1 MQSRKY
7 SLTLAPYIASLLF
20 VLAAYPVA
28 HAFILPQESDD
39 IPESPYLRIDPEK
52 IVMSDRDDRVPCG
65 ECHTLEYDTWKET
78 PHSTGF
84 DTMHRSKSAQGILER
99 MDFRLSKRESLCL
112 RCHYTATQPG
122 EQAKAI
128 AGVSC
133 ESCHGAA
140 RDWENLHNDYG
151 QGADHTTET
160 AEHKAQR
167 LQASTDAG
175 MLRPTDNLYGVAAN
189 CFECHTVPSERLVDV
204 GKHSSGSDFELVE
217 WSGNIQHNFLQAQ
230 FGNNETNR
238 DPSDQ
243 RKRVMYVVGR
253 MLDYEYSMRGMAEA
267 TENGRYSK
275 SMERRVTSAVRELE
289 KVAFISMIPQV
300 EELLKNHKNVQLT
313 PNNKEPILAV
323 AEQVRELGQAFTQEQ
338 DGSSI
343 EPIDRLIAGENV
355 SVPPPPEEEAP
366 VADAGSADTES
377 TDAVSPDAAGG
388 AAPAAAGGAATPAPS
403 QPAFQV
409 VGERRTTPAWF
420 TSSGYDVTL
429 ANCARCHGQ
438 ADEWL
443 VGDAHYETARIIQ
456 SESAAAVRIATNYGL
471 SRTQMKQ
478 GNQIC
483 MQCHGTIP
491 AGSEGTSIF
500 DGVTCEGCH
509 GPSSGYEKPHRKD
522 RSQGFALGMVEL
534 KKPDAL
540 ANNCARCHHITD
552 ERLISS
558 GHPSGAGYSVARG
571 VASIKHWPDEDNV
584 ERDGPYPEVNVDAV
598 NSAFVSIVSS
608 RPVPNV
614 PIAPLQSPRVATN
627 TPAAPSG
634 NSSSS
639 SSPAPRRPIVQESSA
654 PPRPPPTRPVRSA
667 PRPTRSS
674 AQAIDLPPAPAVSD
688 STSTEDIL
696 LLVKERL
703 ELLYQALGRNQ

>member
-1 MQSRKY
+1 MQLRKQSF
-7 SLTLAPYIASLLF
+7 SLAYVASLLF

-28 HAFILPQESDD
+28 HAFILPQEADD
-39 IPESPYLRIDPEK
+39 IPPSPYLRIDPEK

-65 ECHTLEYDTWKET
+65 ECHSLEYDTWKET

-84 DTMHRSKSAQGILER
+84 DTMHRSKSAQSILER
-99 MDFRLSKRESLCL
+99 MDFRLAKRESLCL

-140 RDWENLHNDYG
+140 RDWENGHNDYG
-151 QGADHTTET
+151 PGADHSTET

-167 LQASTDAG
+167 IQASIDAG
-175 MLRPTDNLYGVAAN
+175 MLRPSDNLYGVAAN
-189 CFECHTVPSERLVDV
+189 CFECHTVPSEELVDV
-204 GKHSSGSDFELVE
+204 GKHASGSDFELVE
-217 WSGNIQHNFLQAQ
+217 WSENIRHNFLQAQ
-230 FGNNETNR
+230 WSNDESNR
-238 DPSDQ
+238 VPSAE

-253 MLDYEYSMRGMAEA
+253 MLDYEYSMRGLAEA
-267 TENGRYSK
+267 SSSGRYAK
-275 SMERRVTSAVRELE
+275 AMERRITSAVRELE
-289 KVAFISMIPQV
+289 KIAFITTIPEV
-300 EELLKNHKNVQLT
+300 EEVLKNHKNVQLG
-313 PNNKEPILAV
+313 PNNKDPLLAV
-323 AEQVRELGQAFTQEQ
+323 SDQVRSLGQAFTMNQN
-338 DGSSI
+338 GSAI

-355 SVPPPPEEEAP
+355 SLPVPAVAETATAPETPPTSESPPTGGGAPPEAGNGASDAPPP
-366 VADAGSADTES
+366 S
-377 TDAVSPDAAGG
+377 
-388 AAPAAAGGAATPAPS
+388 S

-409 VGERRTTPAWF
+409 VGQKNTVPAWF
-420 TSSGYDVTL
+420 SSSQYEVTL

-443 VGDAHYETARIIQ
+443 VSDPHYSTARIIQ
-456 SESAAAVRIATNYGL
+456 SESAQAVRIATNYGL
-471 SRTQMKQ
+471 SRAQMKQ

-491 AGSEGTSIF
+491 AGSESASIF

-522 RSQGFALGMVEL
+522 RSQGFSLGMVEL
-534 KKPDAL
+534 KNPTVL
-540 ANNCARCHHITD
+540 AGNCSRCHHITD

-558 GHPSGAGYSVARG
+558 GHPSGAGYNVANG
-571 VASIKHWPDEDNV
+571 LASIKHWPDDENI
-584 ERDGPYPEVNVDAV
+584 ERDGPYPEVDPNAV
-598 NSAFVSIVSS
+598 RSAFANIVAG

-614 PIAPLQSPRVATN
+614 PVAPAAPVVASRS
-627 TPAAPSG
+627 TPAATPRTT
-634 NSSSS
+634 SSSTSAS
-639 SSPAPRRPIVQESSA
+639 SGAQASSA
-654 PPRPPPTRPVRSA
+654 PPRPPPQ
-667 PRPTRSS
+667 RPTRRVPRP
-674 AQAIDLPPAPAVSD
+674 ATPQGQNITLPPAPSVSD

-703 ELLYQALGRNQ
+703 ELIYRALGRNQ

>member
-1 MQSRKY
+1 MQLRKY
-7 SLTLAPYIASLLF
+7 SYALAYVASLLL

-28 HAFILPQESDD
+28 HAFFPQESDD

-52 IVMSDRDDRVPCG
+52 IVMSARDDRVPCG
-65 ECHTLEYDTWKET
+65 ECHALEYETWKAT

-99 MDFRLSKRESLCL
+99 MDFRLAKRESLCL

-140 RDWENLHNDYG
+140 RDWEELHNDYG
-151 QGADHTTET
+151 SGADHDTET

-167 LQASTDAG
+167 IQASTSAG
-175 MLRPTDNLYGVAAN
+175 MLRPSDNLYGVAAN

-217 WSGNIQHNFLQAQ
+217 WAGNIQHNFLQAQ
-230 FGNNETNR
+230 FSSDETNTE
-238 DPSDQ
+238 PTAE

-253 MLDYEYSMRGMAEA
+253 MLDYEYSMRGLAEA
-267 TENGRYSK
+267 SENGRYAK
-275 SMERRVTSAVRELE
+275 SMERRVTSAIRELE
-289 KVAFISMIPQV
+289 KIAFISMVPQV
-300 EELLKNHKNVQLT
+300 DELLKNHKNVQLI
-313 PNNKEPILAV
+313 PDNKEPILAV

-338 DGSSI
+338 DGTGI

-355 SVPPPPEEEAP
+355 SLPPPPEPEP
-366 VADAGSADTES
+366 VADE
-377 TDAVSPDAAGG
+377 AAGG
-388 AAPAAAGGAATPAPS
+388 AETAGGEQGGGATAGGEAPAAAGGAAAAAPPE
-403 QPAFQV
+403 PAFQV
-409 VGERRTTPAWF
+409 VGEKRTVPAWF

-443 VGDAHYETARIIQ
+443 IGDPHYETANIIQ
-456 SESAAAVRIATNYGL
+456 RETSAAVRIATNYGL
-471 SRTQMKQ
+471 SRAQMKQ

-483 MQCHGTIP
+483 MQCHGTVP
-491 AGSEGTSIF
+491 VGSESASIF

-509 GPSSGYEKPHRKD
+509 GPSSGYEKPHRK
-522 RSQGFALGMVEL
+522 GPGEGYALGMVEL
-534 KKPDAL
+534 KNASAL

-558 GHPSGAGYSVARG
+558 GHPSGQGYSVTRG
-571 VASIKHWPDEDNV
+571 LASIKHWPDDDNV
-584 ERDGPYPEVNVDAV
+584 ERDGPYPEVDANAV
-598 NSAFVSIVSS
+598 NSAFVSIVSG

-614 PIAPLQSPRVATN
+614 PIAPARAPRVASS
-627 TPAAPSG
+627 TPA
-634 NSSSS
+634 SSQSPS
-639 SSPAPRRPIVQESSA
+639 SSPAPRQPAVQEASA
-654 PPRPPPTRPVRSA
+654 PPRPPPTRPVAAIPRRTV
-667 PRPTRSS
+667 PRP
-674 AQAIDLPPAPAVSD
+674 QAFNLPPAPAVSD

-703 ELLYQALGRNQ
+703 ELIYSALGRNQ